1 MQIDCKGTQVKMKR
15 KSADEKKALG
25 TYRASRDRKIPQFVS
40 ASDIN
45 KAPTYIR
52 QNRFAHTEWK
62 AVAPYLA
69 AEGILKLPDVSLLAS
84 YCLLYSRW
92 REAAADVE
100 EKGQIITVTSTTRT
114 GMTQKPVINP
124 SVRAEVIY
132 QAAMMKAAVKFGL
145 NPLDRPRVE
154 ASPIDKAVAKE
165 DSSEPDISD
174 FSFAEGSE

>member
-1 MQIDCKGTQVKMKR
+1 MQIDCKGTQRQMKR
-15 KSADEKKALG
+15 KSAAEKKALG
-25 TYRASRDRKIPQFVS
+25 TYRASRDRMIPQFVS
-40 ASDIN
+40 ASDI

-52 QNRFAHTEWK
+52 KNRFAHTEWK

-69 AEGILKLPDVSLLAS
+69 AEGVLKLPDVSLLAS
-84 YCLLYSRW
+84 YCTLYARW
-92 REAAADVE
+92 REAAAEVE

-154 ASPIDKAVAKE
+154 ASPIDKAVAQE
-165 DSSEPDISD
+165 ESSEPDISD
-174 FSFAEGSE
+174 FSFAEESE